1 MGTPTHKFD
10 AAQLQLQSSCP
21 DLNAVILR
29 GDPFVILAEGR
40 LGRSMCGFIRNEE
53 RFKLSRKT
61 IMDRLRY
68 LRGALVGFQ
77 LTAVLPHWNHARLNG
92 YSLAI
97 SELPKDSFA
106 FAFVR

>member
-1 MGTPTHKFD
+1 M
-10 AAQLQLQSSCP
+10 
-21 DLNAVILR
+21 ILR

-68 LRGALVGFQ
+68 LKGALVGFK
-77 LTAVLPHWNHARLNG
+77 LTAVLPHWNHAKLNG
-92 YSLAI
+92 YSLPI
-97 SELPKDSFA
+97 SELPKDSYA
-106 FAFVR
+106 FEFVR